1 MEINIDKRFA
11 LMASPAAAWAVLC
24 DVRATAQCMPGASIG
39 EQIDATHYKGSVV
52 SKVGP
57 ASMSFAGS
65 IEVLAL
71 DAAAR
76 SVQML
81 GKGADRGGS
90 SAAMKLTAHIE
101 DGATPGEAVLVG
113 QAAVT
118 VNGKLAQFGS
128 RLIVPVADAM
138 LVQFAANFGAA
149 AAAAAL
155 AAVATPT
162 ASAEASA
169 STSEASKSPTFD
181 LTPSAAAARAAPANE
196 LNALSLL
203 WLVFRTWLGK
213 IFGRRG

>member
-149 AAAAAL
+149 AAAAP
-155 AAVATPT
+155 VATPPAT
-162 ASAEASA
+162 AEASA
-169 STSEASKSPTFD
+169 STSESAKAPTFD
-181 LTPSAAAARAAPANE
+181 LTPSAPAARAAPANE

-203 WLVFRTWLGK
+203 WAVLRTWLAK
-213 IFGRRG
+213 VFGRRG

>member
-11 LMASPAAAWAVLC
+11 LMASPAAAWSVLS

-149 AAAAAL
+149 AAAAA
-155 AAVATPT
+155 AVATPT

-169 STSEASKSPTFD
+169 SPSEASKSPTFD